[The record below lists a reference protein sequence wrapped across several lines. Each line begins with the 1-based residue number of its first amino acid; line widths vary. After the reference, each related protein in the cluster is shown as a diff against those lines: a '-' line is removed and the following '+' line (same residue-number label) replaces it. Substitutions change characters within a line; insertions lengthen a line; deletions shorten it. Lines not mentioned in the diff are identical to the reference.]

1 MIDRKPDSGFFDTTI
16 FFMPARSTAP
26 RPAVIPT
33 KQMAVYEALRG
44 EILGGVLKP
53 GATIVIDALAKRFEV
68 SIIPVREALRQLQSE
83 RLVEIRPHTG
93 VRVTEVDVSS
103 LGEIF
108 AMLGALEGVS
118 AVHALERF
126 DEDSLGELDS
136 LLARLEAAAQK
147 GDRPAFEA
155 ANREFHLLPCRVAG
169 FRRAEESLRG
179 VLTEWERLHRSAFHK
194 AQPPDM
200 AAANKDH
207 RAIVRAIR
215 QKDAARLTGLL
226 ASHNQ
231 TAAEHYLKL
240 AKARG

>member
-1 MIDRKPDSGFFDTTI
+1 MIDRKPDSGFFKA
-16 FFMPARSTAP
+16 FMPARVNASSSKA
-26 RPAVIPT
+26 RVIPT

-126 DEDSLGELDS
+126 DEDSLGELDG

-147 GDRPAFEA
+147 GDRAAFEA

-207 RAIVRAIR
+207 RAMVRAIR
-215 QKDAARLTGLL
+215 QKDAARLTSLL
-226 ASHNQ
+226 AAHNQ

>member
-1 MIDRKPDSGFFDTTI
+1 MSIA
-16 FFMPARSTAP
+16 PA
-26 RPAVIPT
+26 PT
-33 KQMAVYEALRG
+33 KQRQVYEALRAD
-44 EILGGVLKP
+44 IVGGALQPGQVL
-53 GATIVIDALAKRFEV
+53 VIDSLARRFSV

-126 DEDSLGELDS
+126 DEDSLGELDG

-147 GDRPAFEA
+147 GERPAFEA